1 MEGFKPNESYTI
13 DFNNGTSDEDNA
25 KKIDET
31 MNDIKAWDENGTT
44 TKLIN
49 IATTIDEHA
58 TTRTNVDG

>member
-1 MEGFKPNESYTI
+1 MDRRIKPNEFYTI
-13 DFNNGTSDEDNA
+13 DFNNGTSDED
-25 KKIDET
+25 
-31 MNDIKAWDENGTT
+31 NGTT